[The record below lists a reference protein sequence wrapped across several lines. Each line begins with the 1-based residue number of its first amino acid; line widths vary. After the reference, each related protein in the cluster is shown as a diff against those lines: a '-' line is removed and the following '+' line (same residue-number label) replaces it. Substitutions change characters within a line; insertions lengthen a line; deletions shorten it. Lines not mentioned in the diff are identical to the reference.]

1 MYKIEKRYNTRYYL
15 FNGYRLYSIWDADTI
30 KVFDN
35 ILFLKGI
42 KLIKNKEMDISEE
55 LYDLL
60 VRYV

>member
-1 MYKIEKRYNTRYYL
+1 MYKIEKRYNNRYYL
-15 FNGYRLYSIWDADTI
+15 FNSYRLYSIWDVDTI

-42 KLIKNKEMDISEE
+42 KLEMDEEIEISKE

-60 VRYV
+60 SKYL